1 MSRRLAR
8 ENAFKLIFEIPFYG
22 FDRAIERVDFNFE
35 ISEDESISDAG
46 KVYVKNVVK
55 SCFDNIDI
63 IDNKIS
69 DSLKNWKI
77 ERLSKVDL
85 AILRLS
91 AAEIMYVDDV
101 PYKVSVNEA
110 VEIAKKFGDDQ
121 SPAFINGVLSK
132 FDN

>member
-35 ISEDESISDAG
+35 INDDESLSETG
-46 KVYVKNVVK
+46 KSYIRSVVK
-55 SCFDNIDI
+55 SCFDNIEA

-69 DSLKNWKI
+69 NSLKNWKI

-91 AAEIMYVDDV
+91 AAEILYLDDV

-121 SPAFINGVLSK
+121 SPSFINGVLSK

>member
-22 FDRAIERVDFNFE
+22 YDRAVERVEFNFE
-35 ISEDESISDAG
+35 LNQDDSLSNAS
-46 KVYVKNVVK
+46 KTYVKNVVK
-55 SCFDNIDI
+55 SCFDNIDV

-77 ERLSKVDL
+77 DRLSKVDL

-91 AAEIMYVDDV
+91 AAEIMYIDDV

-121 SPAFINGVLSK
+121 SPSFINGVLSK